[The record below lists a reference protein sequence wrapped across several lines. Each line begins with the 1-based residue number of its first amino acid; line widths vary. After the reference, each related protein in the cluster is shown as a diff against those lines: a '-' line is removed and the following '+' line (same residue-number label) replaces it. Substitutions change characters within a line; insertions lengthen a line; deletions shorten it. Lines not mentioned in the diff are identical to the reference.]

1 MACRMTLDPGE
12 EYVGGYSTL
21 GVAYVINFSLVEHV
35 YHFHCSDCERQKAP
49 RRAWTSVCRERVGLQ
64 SGIRIMM
71 TLAMSSFT
79 SSLFEQVEMPC
90 LSNCMPGDTF

>member
-1 MACRMTLDPGE
+1 MADTAP
-12 EYVGGYSTL
+12 L
-21 GVAYVINFSLVEHV
+21 GWLMLLISALLSMCIIFTAQI
-35 YHFHCSDCERQKAP
+35 ERQKAM
-49 RRAWTSVCRERVGLQ
+49 RRAWTIACRERVGLQ

-90 LSNCMPGDTF
+90 LSNCVPGGTF